1 MPENGKPQTR
11 TSSVQGKYLYCIIKG
26 SKPKKFEIKG
36 IGGKD
41 VYAICEG
48 QLAAVVSDSEAKEYF
63 IIRDDVITH
72 QKVIEAISQK
82 YDVLPV
88 SFGTVAADPQEI
100 KEKILKPKAREF
112 LNALKEIEGK
122 IELSLKVLWPDMNLV
137 FQEIAKSSPMIQ
149 NLKKSKNTSY
159 QQKISAGE
167 LVGKLLKEKREE
179 EKEKILRPLERIA
192 DDLKENKIFGE
203 DMILNAAFLVEKSK
217 EKEFDK
223 QVNALGQQ
231 YGKTVKFI
239 YVGPLPPFNFLK
251 FHLTV

>member
-1 MPENGKPQTR
+1 MPEN
-11 TSSVQGKYLYCIIKG
+11 GKYLYCIIKG

-36 IGGKD
+36 IRGKD

-72 QKVIEAISQK
+72 QKVIEAVSQK

-100 KEKILKPKAREF
+100 KEKILKPKAGEF

-137 FQEIAKSSPMIQ
+137 FQEIAKNSQTIQ
-149 NLKKSKNTSY
+149 HLKRSKNINY
-159 QQKISAGE
+159 KEKIAAGE
-167 LVGKLLKEKREE
+167 LVAKLLEERKET
-179 EKEKILRPLERIA
+179 EKEKILSPLKKIA

-223 QVNALGQQ
+223 QVNMLGQQ

-239 YVGPLPPFNFLK
+239 YVGPLPPFNFVE
-251 FHLTV
+251 FHLTT